1 MNNPNIEKTY
11 ADYRQSFA
19 YAVWDLIDQ
28 FVVLTDEDKGQILL
42 SIEEELYS
50 IKKAN

>member
-1 MNNPNIEKTY
+1 MPEKTY
-11 ADYRQSFA
+11 ADYGQSFHN
-19 YAVWDLIDQ
+19 AVWDLIDK
-28 FVVLTDEDKGQILL
+28 FVALTDEDKGQILL